1 MDASVH
7 MFSLALQV
15 FLLDLLLSGDNAVV
29 IALACRALP
38 EQQRRRAIA
47 AGTAGAIVGRVL
59 LTLVASLLMRVPLLK
74 LVGGLALL
82 VIAIRLLRDESPEG
96 GHGEASAPADF
107 WSALTT
113 VIVADVIMSTDNV
126 VALAALSKGSVA
138 VLVLGLL
145 GSVPFLMYGSWWVTQ
160 WLQRYPILVRL
171 GGALLGWVAGD
182 VAMSDPLYGAWV
194 EQQAPALQ
202 LVVPALSAAYVLLQT
217 RIIDA
222 NAAAAQELRPAPL
235 VRRRVERE
243 EPTDDMAVS
252 GFAPA
257 SSGGVSLSEPSVQAA
272 LASTPEAVLVAVEG
286 AASEPTAAGTDSL
299 AAPEPAR
306 APPAEPVGHAASPAV
321 VALATGPETAE
332 PSEGA
337 VHAIDNP
344 PLWRSAGAWLALGGA
359 AVVVGAIVV
368 LRGMDFMPTP
378 KDLMRYDCAQG
389 GVSIYYRFGGNR
401 IRIESANASASGSVR
416 ADNQIDWGDLHAA
429 SRALGF
435 VPPTRLLN
443 ASAYSLGIDGG
454 MFEQV
459 ACTAR

>member
-7 MFSLALQV
+7 MLSLALQV

-82 VIAIRLLRDESPEG
+82 VIAIRLLRDESPDG
-96 GHGEASAPADF
+96 ADGNAPASADF

-126 VALAALSKGSVA
+126 VALAALSKGSVT

-222 NAAAAQELRPAPL
+222 NAAAAQALRPAPL
-235 VRRRVERE
+235 VRRRAVVEE
-243 EPTDDMAVS
+243 LLPDNEATSAPLAPVLTGDAPAPEQPVQVATAS
-252 GFAPA
+252 AANAAAFAPVA
-257 SSGGVSLSEPSVQAA
+257 AVAAATEPPVPSLSI
-272 LASTPEAVLVAVEG
+272 T
-286 AASEPTAAGTDSL
+286 
-299 AAPEPAR
+299 
-306 APPAEPVGHAASPAV
+306 APPG
-321 VALATGPETAE
+321 VATT
-332 PSEGA
+332 
-337 VHAIDNP
+337 
-344 PLWRSAGAWLALGGA
+344 W
-359 AVVVGAIVV
+359 
-368 LRGMDFMPTP
+368 
-378 KDLMRYDCAQG
+378 
-389 GVSIYYRFGGNR
+389 
-401 IRIESANASASGSVR
+401 
-416 ADNQIDWGDLHAA
+416 
-429 SRALGF
+429 
-435 VPPTRLLN
+435 
-443 ASAYSLGIDGG
+443 
-454 MFEQV
+454 
-459 ACTAR
+459 